1 METKQQLVVVTGAA
15 GSLGRAVAQHF
26 IQAGAR
32 LILVDLDQKMLM
44 RAFEGAS
51 EEHERVAADLTDAA
65 QVEAALSAV
74 LQRLGEVDVLCNI
87 AGGFSM
93 GPGVHETPDASWRH
107 LMDLNVATLINTC
120 RVVVPGMIQAGRGK
134 IINIGSGTF
143 YYGGPGMSHYVC
155 SKGAIIAFT
164 RSASREFGDK
174 NILVNCIAPGLTES
188 EGVKNHPDLHV
199 ARAPTVQT
207 RAIKRDMVPEDLVGM
222 LLFLASEDSDFVT
235 GQTFN
240 VDGGKYNQ

>member
-1 METKQQLVVVTGAA
+1 MEAKQPLVVVTGAA

-26 IQAGAR
+26 MQAGAR

-51 EEHERVAADLTDAA
+51 EEHEGVAADLTDAA

-120 RVVVPGMIQAGRGK
+120 RVVVPGMIRAGRGK
-134 IINIGSGTF
+134 IINIAAAGAAK
-143 YYGGPGMSHYVC
+143 GGAGMGAYAA
-155 SKGAIIAFT
+155 SKSSVARLT
-164 RSASREFGDK
+164 ESMSMELREFGI
-174 NILVNCIAPGLTES
+174 NVNAVAPSIIDTAPNRAAMPDVDPARWVTTDALARVVGFLSSSDASAIHGAVLPVVGLS
-188 EGVKNHPDLHV
+188 
-199 ARAPTVQT
+199 
-207 RAIKRDMVPEDLVGM
+207 
-222 LLFLASEDSDFVT
+222 
-235 GQTFN
+235 
-240 VDGGKYNQ
+240 